1 MAAAGFPLI
10 ALPVAFFGAA
20 ATGAGAD
27 FFGAPPE
34 NLDPGRLV
42 GLNTMADP
50 YTRIYKHVEGK

>member
-1 MAAAGFPLI
+1 MAAAAGFG

-20 ATGAGAD
+20 ATGAD
-27 FFGAPPE
+27 FFAAPPE

-50 YTRIYKHVEGK
+50 

>member
-1 MAAAGFPLI
+1 LI
-10 ALPVAFFGAA
+10 GALPVAFFGAA

-27 FFGAPPE
+27 FFAAPPE